1 MEARL
6 NQSGGVNLN
15 VIGTKYKA
23 QSNLWSTEK
32 FWNHRRSIA
41 PSSTRLYWSGAV
53 KINLDIHRSTTLPVF
68 SPAESWVYRDCW
80 VSTYMHSTVLY
91 LISNLAHTQIQNAWF
106 CKHIRSAVI
115 GLAHALCRGT
125 WQARR
130 CVVIVLVLRNSGCTT
145 VYNKSK
151 LTVTEAHTIILHG
164 VRSGMPK

>member
-6 NQSGGVNLN
+6 NQSRGVNRN

-68 SPAESWVYRDCW
+68 SPDSWVYRDCW
-80 VSTYMHSTVLY
+80 VSKYMHSTVLY
-91 LISNLAHTQIQNAWF
+91 LISNLAHTQNAWF
-106 CKHIRSAVI
+106 EEIGGFGNKYLPGLSMYCGCFSFGVFSFNLQTSKQFYTFHIR
-115 GLAHALCRGT
+115 
-125 WQARR
+125 
-130 CVVIVLVLRNSGCTT
+130 RN
-145 VYNKSK
+145 
-151 LTVTEAHTIILHG
+151 VT
-164 VRSGMPK
+164 